1 MPTIQ
6 DVAKKAGVAPMT
18 VSRVINQSGY
28 ASAEVRARVLA
39 AVEELGYM
47 PNTLARSLRIRR
59 THTLALILTD
69 ITNPFFTT
77 LARGVEDSASEAGYT
92 VLFGNTDE
100 SEEKEMRYLETIL
113 QKRVDGI
120 LLVPAGSSA
129 VTVERIRQNGT
140 PLVLLDRRVSVEA
153 VDVVRCDSE
162 DGAYHLTRLL
172 LELGHRQI
180 DLINGPMR
188 VSTAADRAA
197 GFCRAMR
204 ESGISDPHVHFGV
217 FNQDSGYALTRQ
229 ALNQQP
235 RPTALIAA
243 NNFLAIGALKAV
255 RDSGLDVPDEIAL
268 AAFDDLPAG
277 MWVDPFLSAAIQPA
291 YEMGRR
297 AARLLLGRLD
307 GSETGPAQEILLPVE
322 LVVRHSSGTRLG

>member
-28 ASAEVRARVLA
+28 ASIEVRTRVMA

-77 LARGVEDSASEAGYT
+77 LARGVEDAASKAGYT

-100 SEEKEMRYLETIL
+100 SEEKENHYLETIL
-113 QKRVDGI
+113 QKQVDGI
-120 LLVPAGSSA
+120 MLVPAGGSA
-129 VTVERIRQNGT
+129 LSVKHIRQCKT
-140 PLVLLDRRVSVEA
+140 PLVLLDRQVAGET
-153 VDVVRCDSE
+153 VDIVRCDSE
-162 DGAYHLTRLL
+162 DGAYRLTLL
-172 LELGHRQI
+172 LIDLGHRQI
-180 DLINGPMR
+180 SLLNGPAS

-197 GFCRAMR
+197 GFCRAMLER
-204 ESGISDPHVHFGV
+204 GILAPQVQYGAYT
-217 FNQDSGYALTRQ
+217 QDSGYAMSRL
-229 ALNQQP
+229 ALSQQP

-243 NNFLAIGALKAV
+243 NNFLAIGALKAI
-255 RDSGLDVPDEIAL
+255 RDAHLEVPDDVAMVV
-268 AAFDDLPAG
+268 FDDLPAA
-277 MWVDPFLSAAIQPA
+277 MVVDPFLTAAVQPA
-291 YEMGRR
+291 YEMGQR
-297 AARLLLGRLD
+297 AAELLLSRLD
-307 GSETGPAQEILLPVE
+307 GSETGPAKEIILPVE
-322 LVVRHSSGTRLG
+322 LVVRHSSGPRLG

>member
-77 LARGVEDSASEAGYT
+77 LARGVEDAASKAGYT
-92 VLFGNTDE
+92 VFFGNSDE

-113 QKRVDGI
+113 QKQVDGI
-120 LLVPAGSSA
+120 ILVPAGGSPLPIK
-129 VTVERIRQNGT
+129 RIRQYET
-140 PLVLLDRRVSVEA
+140 PLVLLDRYVAGET

-162 DGAYHLTRLL
+162 DGAYRLTRLL
-172 LELGHRQI
+172 LDLGHRQI
-180 DLINGPMR
+180 SLLNGPDS
-188 VSTAADRAA
+188 VSTAVERAA

-204 ESGISDPHVHFGV
+204 EIGIAEPDVRYGAFT
-217 FNQDSGYALTRQ
+217 QDSGYAMTCQVLSRQ
-229 ALNQQP
+229 P
-235 RPTALIAA
+235 CPTALIAA
-243 NNFLAIGALKAV
+243 NNFLAIGALKAI
-255 RDSGLDVPDEIAL
+255 RDAQLDVPDDVAI
-268 AAFDDLPAG
+268 AAFDDLPAA
-277 MWVDPFLSAAIQPA
+277 MVVDPFLTAAVQPA

-297 AARLLLGRLD
+297 AADLLVSRLEGA
-307 GSETGPAQEILLPVE
+307 EAGPAQEILLPVD
-322 LVVRHSSGTRLG
+322 LFVRHSSGPRLG

>member
-28 ASAEVRARVLA
+28 VSAEVRARVLA
-39 AVEELGYM
+39 VVEELGYM

-77 LARGVEDSASEAGYT
+77 LARGVEDAASKAGYT

-100 SEEKEMRYLETIL
+100 SEEKEKHYLETIL

-120 LLVPAGSSA
+120 LLVPAGGSA
-129 VTVERIRQNGT
+129 LSVERILQHRT
-140 PLVLLDRRVSVEA
+140 PLVLLDRHVTGEA
-153 VDVVRCDSE
+153 VDVVRSDSE
-162 DGAYHLTRLL
+162 DGAYRLTRLL
-172 LELGHRQI
+172 LDLGHRQI
-180 DLINGPMR
+180 SLLNGPPS

-204 ESGISDPHVHFGV
+204 ESGVIAPEVHYGV
-217 FNQDSGYALTRQ
+217 FTQDSGYAMSHQ
-229 ALNQQP
+229 ALIQQP

-243 NNFLAIGALKAV
+243 NNFLAIGALKAI
-255 RDSGLDVPDEIAL
+255 RDAGLEVPDEIAMV
-268 AAFDDLPAG
+268 AFDDLPAA
-277 MWVDPFLSAAIQPA
+277 MVVDPFLTAAVQPA
-291 YEMGRR
+291 YEMGCR
-297 AARLLLGRLD
+297 AAELLLRRLE

-322 LVVRHSSGTRLG
+322 LVVRDSSGPRLG

>member
-6 DVAKKAGVAPMT
+6 DVARKAGVAPMT

-28 ASAEVRARVLA
+28 ASADVRARVLA

-59 THTLALILTD
+59 ILTLALILTD

-77 LARGVEDSASEAGYT
+77 LARGVEDAASKAGYT

-100 SEEKEMRYLETIL
+100 SEEKEMHYLETIL
-113 QKRVDGI
+113 QKQVDGI
-120 LLVPAGSSA
+120 LLVPAGGSA
-129 VTVERIRQNGT
+129 LSVELIRHHKT
-140 PLVLLDRRVSVEA
+140 PLVLLDRYVAGEA

-162 DGAYHLTRLL
+162 DGAYRLTRLL
-172 LELGHRQI
+172 LDLGHRQI
-180 DLINGPMR
+180 DLLNGPVS
-188 VSTAADRAA
+188 VSTAVERAA

-204 ESGISDPHVHFGV
+204 ESGVAVPEVHYGAFT
-217 FNQDSGYALTRQ
+217 QDSGYAMSVQ
-229 ALNQQP
+229 ALSKQP

-243 NNFLAIGALKAV
+243 NNFLAIGALKAI
-255 RDSGLDVPDEIAL
+255 RDASLEVPDEVAMV
-268 AAFDDLPAG
+268 AFDDLPAA
-277 MWVDPFLSAAIQPA
+277 MVVDPFLTAAVQPA

-297 AARLLLGRLD
+297 AAELLLARLE
-307 GSETGPAQEILLPVE
+307 GTEAGPAQEILMPVE

>member
-6 DVAKKAGVAPMT
+6 DVARKAGVAPMT

-77 LARGVEDSASEAGYT
+77 LARGVEDAASKAGYT

-100 SEEKEMRYLETIL
+100 SEEKEMHYLETIL
-113 QKRVDGI
+113 QKQVDGI
-120 LLVPAGSSA
+120 MLVPAGGSSHS
-129 VTVERIRQNGT
+129 VERIRHYKT
-140 PLVLLDRRVSVEA
+140 PLVLLDRCVAGEA

-162 DGAYHLTRLL
+162 DGAYRLTRLL
-172 LELGHRQI
+172 LDLGHRQI
-180 DLINGPMR
+180 DLLTGPAS
-188 VSTAADRAA
+188 VSTAAERAA

-204 ESGISDPHVHFGV
+204 ESGIKVPEVHYGAFT
-217 FNQDSGYALTRQ
+217 QDSGYAMSVQ
-229 ALNQQP
+229 ALSQQP

-243 NNFLAIGALKAV
+243 NNFLAIGALKAIQGA
-255 RDSGLDVPDEIAL
+255 GLEVPDEVAMV
-268 AAFDDLPAG
+268 AFDDLPAA
-277 MWVDPFLSAAIQPA
+277 MVVDPFLTAAVQPA
-291 YEMGRR
+291 YEMGRQ
-297 AARLLLGRLD
+297 AAELLLARLD
-307 GSETGPAQEILLPVE
+307 GSETGAAQEILLPVE
-322 LVVRHSSGTRLG
+322 LVVRHSSGPRLG